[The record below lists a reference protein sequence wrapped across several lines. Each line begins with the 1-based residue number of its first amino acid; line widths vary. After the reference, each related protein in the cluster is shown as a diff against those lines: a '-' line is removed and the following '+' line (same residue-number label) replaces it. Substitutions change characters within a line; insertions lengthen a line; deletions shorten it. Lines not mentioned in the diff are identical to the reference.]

1 MQPIAIAFVDTS
13 MPETILK
20 GPERG
25 ESYAEYCS
33 MNTNA
38 AERDAYC
45 SDDQITRELT
55 QTLELLS
62 MNSRDYTVF
71 CTNVRGKHRMR
82 FRANAFSDRRVGR

>member
-1 MQPIAIAFVDTS
+1 

-33 MNTNA
+33 MKANA
-38 AERDAYC
+38 FERDAYC

-62 MNSRDYTVF
+62 MNSRHLTVF
-71 CTNVRGKHRMR
+71 CTNVRGKRRTR
-82 FRANAFSDRRVGR
+82 FCTNVFSDRRVGR